1 MPEWLDLSLR
11 IAGAVVVIG
20 GIMWL
25 AFRAM
30 PGRDRDKSRHLDT
43 GFGDGGPSH
52 DGGGD
57 ASGHGGS

>member
-1 MPEWLDLSLR
+1 MPAWLDLSLR
-11 IAGAVVVIG
+11 IGAAVAMIG

-25 AFRAM
+25 AFRGM
-30 PGRDRDKSRHLDT
+30 PGRDRDKSSHLDT